1 METEVKIK
9 IKKLIE
15 EIGETVVK
23 ERFTQ
28 QDVDILKK
36 VFLDKLGHYESASK
50 ALLIDDIIE
59 KMKEIDSSIKY
70 FPYGFL
76 HVNGL
81 GATYYRDFYCLRGLL
96 NNIGREYDIE
106 GVSNDEKQFIMESFS
121 KIKNDSKLFN
131 LVSKLHDISYKNTDE
146 RYVWDDYTSEP
157 FEDGTYIL
165 YYCGDSKTLGWVK
178 LKNA

>member
-28 QDVDILKK
+28 QDVCILKK

-50 ALLIDDIIE
+50 ALLMDDIIE
-59 KMKEIDSSIKY
+59 RMKEIDSSIKY

-76 HVNGL
+76 RVNGL
-81 GATYYRDFYCLRGLL
+81 GAYYRDFDYFRSVL
-96 NNIGREYDIE
+96 NNIGREYYIE
-106 GVSNDEKQFIMESFS
+106 GVSKDEKQYIMESFS
-121 KIKNDSKLFN
+121 KIKN
-131 LVSKLHDISYKNTDE
+131 VSKLYNLVRELHSISYKNTDE
-146 RYVWDDYTSEP
+146 NYVWDYTSEP

-178 LKNA
+178 LKV

>member
-1 METEVKIK
+1 METEVKLK

-15 EIGETVVK
+15 EIGEAIVK

-28 QDVDILKK
+28 RDVHILKQM
-36 VFLDKLGHYESASK
+36 FLDKLGHYESASK
-50 ALLIDDIIE
+50 TLLVDDIVE

-76 HVNGL
+76 RVNGL
-81 GATYYRDFYCLRGLL
+81 GAYYRDFDYFRSVL

-106 GVSNDEKQFIMESFS
+106 GVSKDEKQYIMESFS

-131 LVSKLHDISYKNTDE
+131 LARELHSISYQNTDE
-146 RYVWDDYTSEP
+146 NYVWDYTSEP

-178 LKNA
+178 LKV

>member
-28 QDVDILKK
+28 QDVRILKQM
-36 VFLDKLGHYESASK
+36 FLDKLGHYESASK
-50 ALLIDDIIE
+50 ALLMDDIIE
-59 KMKEIDSSIKY
+59 RMKEIDSSIKY

-76 HVNGL
+76 CVNGL
-81 GATYYRDFYCLRGLL
+81 GTTYYRDFVCLRGVL
-96 NNIGREYDIE
+96 NNIGGEYDIE
-106 GVSNDEKQFIMESFS
+106 GVSKDEKQFIMESFS

-131 LVSKLHDISYKNTDE
+131 LVRELHSISYKNTDE
-146 RYVWDDYTSEP
+146 NYVWDYTTEP

-178 LKNA
+178 LKV